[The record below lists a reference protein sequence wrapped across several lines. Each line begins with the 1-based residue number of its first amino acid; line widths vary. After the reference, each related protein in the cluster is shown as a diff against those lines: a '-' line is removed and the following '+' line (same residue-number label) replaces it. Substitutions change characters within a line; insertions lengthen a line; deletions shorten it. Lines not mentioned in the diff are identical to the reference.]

1 MNKQTRPYATVSL
14 CGLTVQDPF
23 RARIIQIVYN
33 PWFDRIILA
42 TIVANS
48 VVLAV
53 ETPGEEKNTFL
64 ETLDYIFLT
73 IFSGEMILK
82 IIALGFVMR
91 PYSYLRDPW
100 NLVSGSH
107 F

>member
-1 MNKQTRPYATVSL
+1 M
-14 CGLTVQDPF
+14 TVQNPF
-23 RARIIQIVYN
+23 RNRVIQIVYN

-48 VVLAV
+48 IVLAA
-53 ETPGEEKNTFL
+53 EEPGAKKNAFL

-73 IFSGEMILK
+73 IFSVEMILK
-82 IIALGFVMR
+82 IIALGFVML

-100 NLVSGSH
+100 NIVSVLNFSNRS
-107 F
+107 